1 MSKPKLTKT
10 LEVLCEKGDNFK
22 STCDVQTKILQ
33 INYTGTK
40 SSIKADMCKHRQ
52 AKNKNTSIQFA
63 LLKCQT
69 VTKNNNSP
77 TTIIYVN
84 YMKNIKF
91 T

>member
-1 MSKPKLTKT
+1 
-10 LEVLCEKGDNFK
+10 
-22 STCDVQTKILQ
+22 
-33 INYTGTK
+33 
-40 SSIKADMCKHRQ
+40 MCKHRQ

-84 YMKNIKF
+84 LYEKYKVHLKKYQCLASS
-91 T
+91 

>member
-1 MSKPKLTKT
+1 
-10 LEVLCEKGDNFK
+10 
-22 STCDVQTKILQ
+22 
-33 INYTGTK
+33 
-40 SSIKADMCKHRQ
+40 MCKHRQ